1 MITFEQALTE
11 REFHKEGGCHRHI
24 GPRGGVTQ
32 TSEVWRRNGQ
42 TKTWKTRPGEFR
54 LPIKF
59 GLRSYDAVTEAHVHL
74 LHLPSECP
82 LNDPEWVG

>member
-11 REFHKEGGCHRHI
+11 SEFHKEGSCHRTV
-24 GPRGGVTQ
+24 GPRGGV
-32 TSEVWRRNGQ
+32 SETVERWRRNGA

-59 GLRSYDAVTEAHVHL
+59 GLRSYAAVTERDAHL
-74 LHLPSECP
+74 LHLAADCP
-82 LNDPEWVG
+82 LNDPEWKG